1 MKKILSNYAYQA
13 IYQIVRIL
21 MLTITIPIVAKSLN
35 PNGVGIYNYTYSI
48 TSYFIMF
55 SALGVSLYGSKEIAI
70 VRNDREKLSLV
81 FWEIFTLKVL
91 LTLVNILAFCFLAY
105 FMDDSYYLYIQSFS
119 ILSVMFDITWLFIG
133 VEDFKYIMLSSFASQ
148 VIIFGLIIKLI
159 QSPEDLG
166 KYIFIQSM
174 SFLIPQLFP
183 WFQLKKYVSYYKVTI
198 VQSMKHLKGMLA
210 LFIPQ
215 ISIIV
220 YTTLNKTLLGIFDGM
235 KNVGYYSSSL
245 TMNQLFIT
253 LITSFDT
260 VMLPRMSNLYANKK
274 NNMLDLLKE
283 ILNGQLYVS
292 IPLMFGMM
300 TVNQKFVPW
309 FLGTDYL
316 FVTKLIPLVSV
327 LIVVI
332 PLGST
337 IAKQY
342 LIPIGNVK
350 IYNYSVFWGAVI
362 SLIINGLF
370 LNKFG
375 IYATVMATI
384 LTESFVSFSRLTNL
398 RVTTGFTLDYYK
410 IGSYLVAGF
419 LMYLMT
425 TRLTEQLD
433 ASLLTNCIQVGIAV
447 PIYLLITTLVKTNPL
462 LRFFK
467 KTGEV

>member
-13 IYQIVRIL
+13 IYQLARIL

-35 PNGVGIYNYTYSI
+35 PDGLGIYNYTYSI

-70 VRNDREKLSLV
+70 VRQDREKLSQL
-81 FWEIFTLKVL
+81 FWEIFTMKVL
-91 LTLVNILAFCFLAY
+91 LTLVNLLAFCLLAY
-105 FMDDSYYLYIQSFS
+105 FMDDSYYLYIQIFS
-119 ILSVMFDITWLFIG
+119 ILSVIFDITWLFIG
-133 VEDFKYIMLSSFASQ
+133 VEDFKYIMLSSFTSQ
-148 VIIFGLIIKLI
+148 VIIFILIVKLI
-159 QSPEDLG
+159 QSPADLD
-166 KYIFIQSM
+166 KYIFIQSL

-183 WFQLKKYVSYYKVTI
+183 WLQLKKYVSACKVTI
-198 VQSMKHLKGMLA
+198 AQSMKHLKGMLA

-274 NNMLDLLKE
+274 ANMLDLLKE
-283 ILNGQLYVS
+283 ILNGQLYLS
-292 IPLMFGMM
+292 IPLMFGMI

-350 IYNYSVFWGAVI
+350 VYNYSVFWGAVI

-370 LNKFG
+370 LNIFG

-398 RVTTGFTLDYYK
+398 RMTTGFTLDYYK

-419 LMYLMT
+419 LMYLVT
-425 TRLTEQLD
+425 TNLTGQLD
-433 ASLLTNCIQVGIAV
+433 ASLLTNCIQVSIAV
-447 PIYLLITTLVKTNPL
+447 PIYLFLTTLVKTNPL

-467 KTGEV
+467 KTGEH